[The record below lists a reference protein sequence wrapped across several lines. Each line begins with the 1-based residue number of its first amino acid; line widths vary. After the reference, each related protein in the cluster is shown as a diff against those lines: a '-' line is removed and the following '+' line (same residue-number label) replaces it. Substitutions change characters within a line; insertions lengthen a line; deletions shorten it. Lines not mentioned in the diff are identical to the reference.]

1 MTKKELLA
9 YAALPLPK
17 QMQQIPDNIRV
28 CVTCLKDELKQTGM
42 VYKDGSCVFVVRSK
56 NYAYIAKRLK
66 KFIDNITL

>member
-9 YAALPLPK
+9 YATLPLSN

-28 CVTCLKDELKQTGM
+28 CVTCLKNELKQTGM
-42 VYKDGSCVFVVRSK
+42 VYKDGTRVFVVRSK